1 MNPLPTWLTRVLV
14 GTLAV
19 PAIFGALV
27 LWAFG
32 DRDDRIEQ
40 VPAAVVNL
48 DQPVEQGE
56 GKDAQTVYAGR
67 LLAAELTS
75 PAREE
80 DRTLGWELADR
91 EEALSGLQNGD
102 YHAVVVIPEDF
113 SSTLAGIAG
122 RDPNAAEIVVRSNDA
137 TSPLVAQVSDQI
149 GAIASARLGRFIT
162 ARYLEGVF
170 AETGVLAQRLGTASD
185 AAGKI
190 AGGVGE
196 LGRGA
201 AQAGDGAQELAA
213 GLGRLDEGA
222 DRLSGGAGELA
233 DGAGALAGGAGEL
246 ADGAARLDAG
256 AGQLARGLGRLDRQT
271 RSLPAD
277 ARALADGA
285 GQVADGVDVYA
296 DLVADWAE
304 ACRTRPLTAAQHP
317 RLCFIATQAAGEDG
331 RQAAQLKA
339 GARRVADGTDELAE
353 AALELRD
360 GIGRLS
366 SGSRDLAD
374 GTGEL
379 ATGASALAS
388 GGRELAGGA
397 RALGDGASELAAGAG
412 AADSGAQELA
422 SGVGQL
428 RDGAGRLEGGSVRLA
443 DGLAE
448 GAAQVPA
455 QDPDEAGDVA
465 DVVSQPV
472 RSTNDRL
479 GEPVDLR
486 TSLTPA
492 ALALA
497 LWLGA
502 FVIFLVRPA
511 LPEALAERAGP
522 AYRVVLGG
530 LRPALL
536 LAFGQAVFV
545 VAVALALGVSPRS
558 GVSGYAALAAAVLL
572 GVVVFTA
579 VNQAFVAVSG
589 PRRGWIALIVFTAL
603 QVVTL
608 GGLVPVE
615 TAPAPL
621 AALDGL
627 LPVSALARLLDPAL
641 VAGAPTGVGGSVAV
655 LVLWGAAAV
664 AVGVVAARRRQQ
676 VRVAD
681 LRRDLPTPVP
691 GPVGAAS
698 RA

>member
-1 MNPLPTWLTRVLV
+1 MNPLPPWATRVLV

-19 PAIFGALV
+19 PALFGALV
-27 LWAFG
+27 LWSFG

-48 DQPVEQGE
+48 DQPVEQGK
-56 GKDAQTVYAGR
+56 GKDAEVVYGGR

-80 DRTLGWELADR
+80 DRTLGWELT
-91 EEALSGLQNGD
+91 ETEKALTGLQEGD

-122 RDPNAAEIVVRSNDA
+122 RDPDAAEIVVRSNDA

-149 GAIASARLGRFIT
+149 GTIASARLGRFVT

-170 AETGVLAQRLGTASD
+170 AETGGLARRLGTASD
-185 AAGKI
+185 AAGRI
-190 AGGVGE
+190 AGGAGE
-196 LGRGA
+196 LNQGA
-201 AQAGDGAQELAA
+201 ARAGGGAQELAT
-213 GLGRLDEGA
+213 GIGRLNEGA
-222 DRLSGGAGELA
+222 GRLSAGAGELA
-233 DGAGALAGGAGEL
+233 DGAGALAGGADEL
-246 ADGAARLDAG
+246 AGGAARIDEG
-256 AGQLARGLGRLDRQT
+256 AEQLAQGLDRLSRRT
-271 RSLPAD
+271 RTLPQD
-277 ARALADGA
+277 FRALADGA

-296 DLVADWAE
+296 DLVAGWAD

-317 RLCFIATQAAGEDG
+317 RLCVISTRAAGEEG
-331 RQAAQLKA
+331 QQAAQLEA
-339 GARRVADGTDELAE
+339 GARQVADGTRELAE
-353 AALELRD
+353 AAPELRD
-360 GIGRLS
+360 GIGRLGG
-366 SGSRDLAD
+366 GSRDLAE

-379 ATGASALAS
+379 AAGASRLAT

-397 RALGDGASELAAGAG
+397 RDLAEGASELAAGAG
-412 AADSGAQELA
+412 AAGTGAQELA
-422 SGVGQL
+422 AGVGRL
-428 RDGAGRLEGGSVRLA
+428 RDGAGRLEGGSTRLA
-443 DGLAE
+443 DGLAD
-448 GAAQVPA
+448 GAGQVPGR
-455 QDPDEAGDVA
+455 DPDEAGAMA

-472 RSTNDRL
+472 RSASDRL

-511 LPEALAERAGP
+511 LPQELAERAGP

-530 LRPALL
+530 LWPALV
-536 LAFGQAVFV
+536 LAVGQAVLLV
-545 VAVALALGVSPRS
+545 SVALVLGASPRS
-558 GVSGYAALAAAVLL
+558 GLSGYAGLVAAVLL

-589 PRRGWIALIVFTAL
+589 PRRGWIALIVL
-603 QVVTL
+603 SIVQVVTL

-627 LPVSALARLLDPAL
+627 LPVSALARLLDRTL
-641 VAGAPTGVGGSVAV
+641 VTGAPGGVGGSVAV
-655 LVLWGAAAV
+655 LVLCGVVAAAV
-664 AVGVVAARRRQQ
+664 CVVAARRRQQ
-676 VRVAD
+676 VRVRD
-681 LRRDLPTPVP
+681 LRRDLPVP
-691 GPVGAAS
+691 LAGAP
-698 RA
+698 RG